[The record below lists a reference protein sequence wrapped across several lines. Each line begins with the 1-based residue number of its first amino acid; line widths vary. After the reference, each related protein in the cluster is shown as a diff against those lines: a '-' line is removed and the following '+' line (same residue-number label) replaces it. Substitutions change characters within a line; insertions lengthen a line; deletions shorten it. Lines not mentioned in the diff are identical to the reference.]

1 MRFVFPLILCLASV
15 SVSPAWSQQAPPAAP
30 TPLASGQYEYAM
42 LLGSEG
48 GNAVLDYGQSRETQK
63 TLEKRPPA
71 IATEQEME
79 ALTVRKLERV
89 VPALNYLSSRG
100 WECLGLSGRQQGSGS
115 TSAGS
120 FSIYSATEYLLRRR
134 RP

>member
-1 MRFVFPLILCLASV
+1 MRFASQLLLSLAM
-15 SVSPAWSQQAPPAAP
+15 AAAAP
-30 TPLASGQYEYAM
+30 ALAQQVPGSPPPASGQYEYV
-42 LLGSEG
+42 LLVAFDG

-63 TLEKRPPA
+63 NLDKRPPA
-71 IATEQEME
+71 SATEQETE
-79 ALTVRKLERV
+79 ALTVRKLERA

-100 WECLGLSGRQQGSGS
+100 WECLGLSGRQQSSGS
-115 TSAGS
+115 TSAGT

>member
-1 MRFVFPLILCLASV
+1 
-15 SVSPAWSQQAPPAAP
+15 
-30 TPLASGQYEYAM
+30 M
-42 LLGSEG
+42 LVGFDG

-63 TLEKRPPA
+63 TLEKRPLA
-71 IATEQEME
+71 TATEEEME

-100 WECLGLSGRQQGSGS
+100 WECLGLSGRQQSSGS
-115 TSAGS
+115 TSAGT